1 MGWFSTYV
9 SDPPGNADQ
18 IAGIKD
24 GLSAAAEKAHSAE
37 TDLFSIKSSIS
48 TWAGQARDNYS
59 ESSQRAARR
68 LYNFG
73 AGLTSASSDVDKYY
87 WKLRSVKSYVDGTL
101 RPALENL
108 DSQFDATPMADRW
121 SKFWELRK
129 QALSI
134 QDDYNSKYKELKQS
148 AQELAQS
155 LAGALAIEPVARN
168 SDKVGTYKDP
178 SRTQRLT
185 PSDRERINQE
195 LEDLRAGT
203 YDPRNVRQGGIGD
216 CYYLASLMAVMNSS
230 DGQKRLADGIRPHYD
245 SSGNIDGYY
254 VTVYRK
260 PGLFS
265 GPSQEVL
272 VRDTYANGVSSSRH
286 PGVISLYEK
295 AYAQTFPDG
304 VNDSGIFE
312 SGGISGGLPK
322 YALPH
327 ITGKDTHKVDGKGSW
342 FFGWGEGYD
351 QSERQDIIDSV
362 NSGQP
367 TVASTTSSGN
377 YEDDLAPVDVTLT
390 DGTKQTIQIYASHS
404 YMVKHADQS
413 GVTLVNP
420 HGFNLIPNC
429 DEPTPDG
436 EFTIS
441 WEDFEKYYGDVAI
454 GSLW

>member
-1 MGWFSTYV
+1 MGWFSTYI

-24 GLSAAAEKAHSAE
+24 GLSAASEKANSAEK
-37 TDLFSIKSSIS
+37 DLSSIKYSIS
-48 TWAGQARDNYS
+48 TWAGQARDNYD
-59 ESSQRAARR
+59 EANLRGRRR
-68 LYNFG
+68 LYNFDE
-73 AGLTSASSDVDKYY
+73 GLQSATSDVEKYY
-87 WKLRSVKSYVDGTL
+87 WEVKSLKSYVDGTL
-101 RPALENL
+101 RPALQDL

-129 QALSI
+129 EALSI
-134 QDDYNSKYKELKQS
+134 QDDYNTRHKKLKQS
-148 AQELAQS
+148 AEELTQS
-155 LAGALAIEPVARN
+155 LKGALAIEPVARD
-168 SDKVGTYKDP
+168 SDKVGTNDDP

-185 PSDRERINQE
+185 PSDHERIKQE
-195 LEDLRAGT
+195 LEDLRAGK

-216 CYYLASLMAVMNSS
+216 CFYLASLMAIMNSS

-260 PGLFS
+260 PGVVS
-265 GPSQEVL
+265 GPSQQVL
-272 VRDTYANGVSSSRH
+272 VRDTYANGVSSSGDT
-286 PGVISLYEK
+286 GVISLYEK

-304 VNDSGIFE
+304 VNARGIFE
-312 SGGISGGLPK
+312 SGGIGDGYPQD
-322 YALPH
+322 ALPH
-327 ITGKDTHKVDGKGSW
+327 ITGKGTHTVYGAGGI
-342 FFGWGEGYD
+342 FGWGEGYD
-351 QSERQDIIDSV
+351 QSERQEIIDSV

-367 TVASTTSSGN
+367 TVASTASSKNFTSKT
-377 YEDDLAPVDVTLT
+377 APVTATLP
-390 DGTKQTIQIYASHS
+390 DGTQETIEIHDSHS
-404 YMVKHADQS
+404 YMVEKADQS

-420 HGFNLIPNC
+420 HGNNPRVTG
-429 DEPTPDG
+429 DPVDGG

>member
-24 GLSAAAEKAHSAE
+24 GLSTAAEKAKSAE
-37 TDLFSIKSSIS
+37 TDLLSIKFSISR
-48 TWAGQARDNYS
+48 WAGQARDNYS

-87 WKLRSVKSYVDGTL
+87 WKLRSIKSYVDGTL

-108 DSQFDATPMADRW
+108 DKQFDATPMADRW

-148 AQELAQS
+148 AEELAQS

-168 SDKVGTYKDP
+168 SDKVGTDKDP
-178 SRTQRLT
+178 SRTQRLS
-185 PSDRERINQE
+185 PSDRKRINQE
-195 LEDLRAGT
+195 LEDLRAGK

-260 PGLFS
+260 PGMFS

-272 VRDTYANGVSSSRH
+272 VRDTYENGVSSSGH
-286 PGVISLYEK
+286 TGVISLYEK

-304 VNDSGIFE
+304 VNGSGIFG
-312 SGGISGGLPK
+312 SGGIDGGFPQN
-322 YALPH
+322 ALPD
-327 ITGKDTHKVDGKGSW
+327 ITGKDTHTVDGAGV
-342 FFGWGEGYD
+342 FGWGKGYD

-362 NSGQP
+362 NSGRP
-367 TVASTTSSGN
+367 TVASTDSSNNFTSKT
-377 YEDDLAPVDVTLT
+377 APVTATLP
-390 DGTKQTIQIYASHS
+390 DGTQETIKIYDSHS
-404 YMVKHADQS
+404 YMVKKADQS

-420 HGFNLIPNC
+420 HGFNFIPNC
-429 DEPTPDG
+429 NDPTPDG

>member
-121 SKFWELRK
+121 SKFWELRR

-148 AQELAQS
+148 AEELAQS
-155 LAGALAIEPVARN
+155 LAGAL
-168 SDKVGTYKDP
+168 DTGTYAGDSTSARKARDSLTRQQLTKD
-178 SRTQRLT
+178 
-185 PSDRERINQE
+185 DIGNIEDERNMLAKGE
-195 LEDLRAGT
+195 
-203 YDPRNVRQGGIGD
+203 YDPRSVHQGNIGD
-216 CYYLASLMAVMNSS
+216 CFYLASLMAVMNSK
-230 DGQKRLADGIRPHYD
+230 DGQAKLAQGIRPHYNSD
-245 SSGNIDGYY
+245 HKIDGYY
-254 VTVYRK
+254 VTIYEK

-265 GPSQEVL
+265 GPSHEVF
-272 VRDTYANGVSSSRH
+272 VQDTYAVGVSTSGH
-286 PGVISLYEK
+286 KGVISLYER
-295 AYAQTFPDG
+295 AYAQVYPES
-304 VNDSGIFE
+304 VN
-312 SGGISGGLPK
+312 GGSSLD
-322 YALPH
+322 ALAR
-327 ITGKDTHKVDGKGSW
+327 ITTKDTHKVDGVGGI
-342 FFGWGEGYD
+342 FGWGEGYD
-351 QSERQDIIDSV
+351 KSEKQEIIHSA
-362 NSGQP
+362 NSGRP
-367 TVASTTSSGN
+367 TVASTGESKNFRGTT
-377 YEDDLAPVDVTLT
+377 APVSVKLP
-390 DGTKQTIQIYASHS
+390 DGTQQTIDIYAHHS

-420 HGFNLIPNC
+420 HGENTISNSYLSTPN
-429 DEPTPDG
+429 G

-441 WEDFEKYYGDVAI
+441 WEDFQKYYGYVAI
-454 GSLW
+454 GSVK

>member
-18 IAGIKD
+18 IAGIKN
-24 GLSAAAEKAHSAE
+24 GLSAAAEKANSAE
-37 TDLFSIKSSIS
+37 IDLLSIKFSISK
-48 TWAGQARDNYS
+48 WAGQARDNYS
-59 ESSQRAARR
+59 ESSERAARR
-68 LYNFG
+68 LYNLG

-87 WKLRSVKSYVDGTL
+87 WKLRSIKSYVDGTL

-108 DSQFDATPMADRW
+108 DKQFDATPMADRW
-121 SKFWELRK
+121 SKFWDLRK

-148 AQELAQS
+148 AQELSES
-155 LAGALAIEPVARN
+155 LAGALASEPVARD
-168 SDKVGTYKDP
+168 SKYVGTPQDP
-178 SRTQRLT
+178 SRTKKLN
-185 PSDRERINQE
+185 PGHIKDINDEREK
-195 LEDLRAGT
+195 LAAGT

-216 CYYLASLMAVMNSS
+216 CYYLASLMAVMNSN

-260 PGLFS
+260 PGMFS

-272 VRDTYANGVSSSRH
+272 VRDTYANGVSSSGH
-286 PGVISLYEK
+286 TGVISLYER

-304 VNDSGIFE
+304 VNGRGIFG
-312 SGGISGGLPK
+312 SGGIDGGFPQD
-322 YALPH
+322 ALPH
-327 ITGKDTHKVDGKGSW
+327 ITGKGTHTVDGAGGI
-342 FFGWGEGYD
+342 FGWGEGYD

-362 NSGQP
+362 NSGRP
-367 TVASTTSSGN
+367 TVASTESSKNFTSTT
-377 YEDDLAPVDVTLT
+377 APVTATLP
-390 DGTKQTIQIYASHS
+390 DGTQETIKIYDSHS
-404 YMVKHADQS
+404 YMVKKADQS

-420 HGFNLIPNC
+420 HGFNSIPNC
-429 DEPTPDG
+429 KDPTPDG

-441 WEDFEKYYGDVAI
+441 WDDFEKYYGDVAI

>member
-24 GLSAAAEKAHSAE
+24 GLSAAAEKANSAE
-37 TDLFSIKSSIS
+37 IDLSSIKFSISR
-48 TWAGQARDNYS
+48 WAGQARDNYS

-73 AGLTSASSDVDKYY
+73 AGLTSASSDVDKHY
-87 WKLRSVKSYVDGTL
+87 WKLRSIKSYVDGTL

-108 DSQFDATPMADRW
+108 DKQFDATPMADRW

-148 AQELAQS
+148 AEELAQS

-168 SDKVGTYKDP
+168 SDKVGTDKDP
-178 SRTQRLT
+178 SRTQRLS
-185 PSDRERINQE
+185 PSDRKRINQE
-195 LEDLRAGT
+195 LEDLRAGK

-260 PGLFS
+260 PGMFS

-272 VRDTYANGVSSSRH
+272 VRDTYANGVSSSGH
-286 PGVISLYEK
+286 TGVISLYEK

-304 VNDSGIFE
+304 VNGSGIFG
-312 SGGISGGLPK
+312 SGGIDGGFPQN
-322 YALPH
+322 ALPD
-327 ITGKDTHKVDGKGSW
+327 ITGKDTHTVDGAGV
-342 FFGWGEGYD
+342 FGWGKGYD

-362 NSGQP
+362 NSGRP
-367 TVASTTSSGN
+367 TVASTDSSNNFTSKT
-377 YEDDLAPVDVTLT
+377 APVTATLP
-390 DGTKQTIQIYASHS
+390 DGTQETIKIYDSHS
-404 YMVKHADQS
+404 YMVKKADQS

-420 HGFNLIPNC
+420 HGKNPRVTG
-429 DEPTPDG
+429 DPVDGG

>member
-168 SDKVGTYKDP
+168 SEYVGTDKDP

-195 LEDLRAGT
+195 LEDLRAGK
-203 YDPRNVRQGGIGD
+203 YDPRNVRQGMIGD
-216 CYYLASLMAVMNSS
+216 CYYLASLMAIMNSS

-260 PGLFS
+260 PGMFS

-304 VNDSGIFE
+304 VNGSGIFE
-312 SGGISGGLPK
+312 SGGISGGYPQD
-322 YALPH
+322 ALPH
-327 ITGKDTHKVDGKGSW
+327 ITGKGTHTVDGAGGI
-342 FFGWGEGYD
+342 FGWGEGYD

-362 NSGQP
+362 NSGRP
-367 TVASTTSSGN
+367 TVASTASSKNFTS
-377 YEDDLAPVDVTLT
+377 DTAPVTATLP
-390 DGTKQTIQIYASHS
+390 DGTQETIEIYDSHS
-404 YMVKHADQS
+404 YMVKKADQS

-420 HGFNLIPNC
+420 HGSNPRPSGSKTSN
-429 DEPTPDG
+429 G

-441 WEDFEKYYGDVAI
+441 WEDFQKYYGDVAI

>member
-24 GLSAAAEKAHSAE
+24 GLSAAAEKANSAE
-37 TDLFSIKSSIS
+37 KDLSSIKSSIS
-48 TWAGQARDNYS
+48 RWAGQARDNYS

-87 WKLRSVKSYVDGTL
+87 WKLRSIKSYVDGTL

-108 DSQFDATPMADRW
+108 DKQFDATPMADRW

-148 AQELAQS
+148 AEELTQS
-155 LAGALAIEPVARN
+155 LKGALAIEPVARDSKN
-168 SDKVGTYKDP
+168 VGTPQDP
-178 SRTQRLT
+178 SRTERLSPDKT
-185 PSDRERINQE
+185 KNIDDERKQ
-195 LEDLRAGT
+195 LAAGT

-230 DGQKRLADGIRPHYD
+230 DGQKRLAQGIRPHYD
-245 SSGNIDGYY
+245 SAGNIDGYY
-254 VTVYRK
+254 VRVYRN
-260 PGLFS
+260 PGIFS

-272 VRDTYANGVSSSRH
+272 VRDTYENGASSSGH
-286 PGVISLYEK
+286 TGVISLYEK

-304 VNDSGIFE
+304 VNNSIAFGF
-312 SGGISGGLPK
+312 GGISGGHPQD
-322 YALPH
+322 ALPD
-327 ITGKDTHKVDGKGSW
+327 ITGKGTHTVDGAGGI
-342 FFGWGEGYD
+342 FGWGEGYD
-351 QSERQDIIDSV
+351 QSERQDIINSV
-362 NSGQP
+362 NSGRP
-367 TVASTTSSGN
+367 TVASTASSKNFTSKT
-377 YEDDLAPVDVTLT
+377 APVTATLP
-390 DGTKQTIQIYASHS
+390 DGTQETIKIYDSHS
-404 YMVKHADQS
+404 YMVKKADQS

-420 HGFNLIPNC
+420 HGSNPRATGGSV
-429 DEPTPDG
+429 DGG

-441 WEDFEKYYGDVAI
+441 WEDFQKYYGDVAI
-454 GSLW
+454 GSL

>member
-18 IAGIKD
+18 IAGIKN
-24 GLSAAAEKAHSAE
+24 GLSTAAEKANSAE
-37 TDLFSIKSSIS
+37 IDLLSIKFSISK
-48 TWAGQARDNYS
+48 WAGQARDNYS

-87 WKLRSVKSYVDGTL
+87 WKLRSIKSYVDGTL
-101 RPALENL
+101 RPALQDL
-108 DSQFDATPMADRW
+108 DKQFDATPMADRW

-148 AQELAQS
+148 AEELAQS
-155 LAGALAIEPVARN
+155 LKGALAIEPVARN
-168 SDKVGTYKDP
+168 SKHVGTNDDP

-185 PSDRERINQE
+185 SSDRTCINQE
-195 LEDLRAGT
+195 LEDLRAGK
-203 YDPRNVRQGGIGD
+203 YDPRQVGQGRIGD
-216 CYYLASLMAVMNSS
+216 CYYLASLMAIMNSS

-260 PGLFS
+260 PGMFS

-272 VRDTYANGVSSSRH
+272 VRDTYKNGVSSSGH
-286 PGVISLYEK
+286 TGVISLYEK

-304 VNDSGIFE
+304 VNDSGIFGLDGID
-312 SGGISGGLPK
+312 GGFPQN
-322 YALPH
+322 ALPH
-327 ITGKDTHKVDGKGSW
+327 ITGKGTHTVDGQGW
-342 FFGWGEGYD
+342 IFGWGAGYD
-351 QSERQDIIDSV
+351 QSERQDIINSV

-377 YEDDLAPVDVTLT
+377 YKDDLAPVNVTLA

-404 YMVKHADQS
+404 YMVKKADQS

-420 HGFNLIPNC
+420 HGFNSIPNC
-429 DEPTPDG
+429 KDPTPDG

-441 WEDFEKYYGDVAI
+441 WEDFQKYYGDVAI